1 MREKW
6 GVLVATMS
14 QRGHPIFVPPQY
26 FSHCD
31 KHNAIRKS
39 GRIAASAD
47 RAASRHAVS
56 AADAAFA
63 ALRAREAAVMA
74 ICGAVWYRLLSSER
88 LDAALAR
95 DLAALFVSGA
105 ETA

>member
-1 MREKW
+1 
-6 GVLVATMS
+6 
-14 QRGHPIFVPPQY
+14 
-26 FSHCD
+26 
-31 KHNAIRKS
+31 
-39 GRIAASAD
+39 
-47 RAASRHAVS
+47 
-56 AADAAFA
+56 
-63 ALRAREAAVMA
+63 MA